1 MKKFE
6 IVYYFE
12 GYKNEMCDCI
22 QEGVDCWDALARLV
36 RKYKYMGYNICTVC
50 NKEIKGGNYG
60 R

>member
-12 GYKNEMCDCI
+12 GFKDEMCDCI

-36 RKYKYMGYNICTVC
+36 RKYKSLGYKICTVC
-50 NKEIKGGNYG
+50 NKEI
-60 R
+60 